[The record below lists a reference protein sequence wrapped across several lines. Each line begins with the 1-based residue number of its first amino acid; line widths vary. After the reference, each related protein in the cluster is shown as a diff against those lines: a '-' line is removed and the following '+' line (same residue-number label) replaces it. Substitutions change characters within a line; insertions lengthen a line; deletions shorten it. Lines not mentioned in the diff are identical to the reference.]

1 MPITGISGG
10 VARYLRRIKT
20 GDYEHHEAEIS
31 FNVNVADGDSYVDV
45 ARGAAAEAVNQVNF
59 MLGSEAPVPTARRGR
74 PPGARNVAKD
84 KDADPTAGAANPPVT
99 STTTATQADPS
110 AVEDPTPAAVIQHQP
125 TTAEQAVT
133 TGPDPSSVADETLF
147 GSTPA
152 EVNDKDLMAAI
163 MARNMDAVKTL
174 GPLSAQ
180 GIRGLI
186 GRYVANPGVDQ
197 ARDIPQAKRGAF
209 LKELASD
216 LRQFVA

>member
-1 MPITGISGG
+1 M
-10 VARYLRRIKT
+10 
-20 GDYEHHEAEIS
+20 
-31 FNVNVADGDSYVDV
+31 
-45 ARGAAAEAVNQVNF
+45 
-59 MLGSEAPVPTARRGR
+59 
-74 PPGARNVAKD
+74 
-84 KDADPTAGAANPPVT
+84 
-99 STTTATQADPS
+99 
-110 AVEDPTPAAVIQHQP
+110 EDPN
-125 TTAEQAVT
+125 
-133 TGPDPSSVADETLF
+133 LF

-163 MARNMDAVKTL
+163 MARNAEAVKTL

-186 GRYVANPGVDQ
+186 GRYVGNPGVDQ